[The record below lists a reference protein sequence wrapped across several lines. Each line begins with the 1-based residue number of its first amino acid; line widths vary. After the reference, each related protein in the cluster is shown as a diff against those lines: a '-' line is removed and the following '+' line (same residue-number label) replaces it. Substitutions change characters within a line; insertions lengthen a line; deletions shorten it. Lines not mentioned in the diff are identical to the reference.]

1 MDTLM
6 KNLDY
11 RRLGCTGLKVSRFGL
26 GTMQW
31 GWTTD
36 EPTAW
41 AVMDAFVEYGGNFL
55 DTADFYSRWL
65 PGHVGGE
72 SEEIIGRWMHQ
83 RGNRHEM
90 IIATKVF
97 QPMGEHPNDRG
108 LSRKHILEALDASLR
123 RLHTDY
129 IDLYLAHA
137 FDAETPIEETLEALD
152 DARRAGKIRYAGASN
167 YPAWRFIEALW
178 KAEVGHTLH
187 FDCLEPHYNLAHRA
201 EFERDLQTICQHYQV
216 AVTPY
221 SPLANGFLTG
231 KYQRGQM
238 QTTESARVGSIRQRD
253 DREATWRVL
262 AAVKQ
267 IAQESGGTPTAIALA
282 WLLAQQV
289 VTAPIL
295 GARSVPQLEAC
306 LDVLKVTLTPEQLAR
321 LEEASAWEAG
331 G

>member
-1 MDTLM
+1 
-6 KNLDY
+6 
-11 RRLGCTGLKVSRFGL
+11 
-26 GTMQW
+26 
-31 GWTTD
+31 
-36 EPTAW
+36 
-41 AVMDAFVEYGGNFL
+41 VMDAFVEHGGNFL

-65 PGHVGGE
+65 PGHSGGE
-72 SEEIIGRWMHQ
+72 SEEIIGRWMQ
-83 RGNRHEM
+83 RCGNRHEM
-90 IIATKVF
+90 IIATKVY

-108 LSRKHILEALDASLR
+108 LSRKHLIEALDASLR

-167 YPAWRFIEALW
+167 YPAWRFVEALW
-178 KAEVGHTLH
+178 KAEVHHTLR
-187 FDCLEPHYNLAHRA
+187 FDCLEPHYNLVHRA
-201 EFERDLQTICQHYQV
+201 EFEQDLKTICQHYQV

-238 QTTESARVGSIRQRD
+238 QAIEGARVGSVRQRY
-253 DREATWRVL
+253 DREEAWRVL
-262 AAVKQ
+262 AAVEQ
-267 IAQESGGTPTAIALA
+267 TAQESGSTPTAIALA
-282 WLLAQQV
+282 WLLAQRM

-306 LDVLKVTLTPEQLAR
+306 LEALKVTLTPEQLAR
-321 LEEASAWEAG
+321 LDTASAWETG
-331 G
+331 E